1 MSQQREMTERRPS
14 DRRLAKI
21 RGQAMGLPQKQIQ
34 NLHIQQAPSTKASRG
49 EESVLGFYIGEF

>member
-1 MSQQREMTERRPS
+1 
-14 DRRLAKI
+14 
-21 RGQAMGLPQKQIQ
+21 LPQKQIQ